1 MTVKII
7 TDSTSYIDESIR
19 KDLDINV
26 LPLYVSFQDVSVKET
41 EIENKTFYKKMEQ
54 KGIPFSSQPS
64 VGEMYKG
71 MVDVVSEGN
80 ELLCIF
86 LSSEMS
92 GTYNSACNVRD
103 RVLEKYEDAKI
114 HVLDSESNSMQLG
127 FAVILAARASKK
139 GENLEDVVKIAEQ
152 NIKRSR
158 FIFIPD
164 NLDYLKKGGRIG
176 DGSALI
182 GNILKIIPIL
192 TVMDGKT
199 SILRKIR
206 TKSKAVKVMIDKV
219 LEDDLKYNVEE
230 VIVHHINCY
239 NEAEELANKLQ
250 KKLSINVPIV
260 DIGPVIGVHVGPGA
274 VGIAYYTENE
284 IIG

>member
-7 TDSTSYIDESIR
+7 TDSTSYINESIR

-26 LPLYVSFQDVSVKET
+26 LSLYVSFQDVSVKET

-64 VGEMYKG
+64 VGEMYKE

-274 VGIAYYTENE
+274 VGIAYYTEDE